1 MGNMKKL
8 YFCDVWLILDN
19 TNHIFFLIC
28 LTYIRA
34 GLHIYDCH
42 NKIYLIHQY
51 QYKSLTIVRNE
62 AFVISEADIDIYIYS
77 DTFSPKLVVCHTM
90 KII

>member
-1 MGNMKKL
+1 MFGL
-8 YFCDVWLILDN
+8 LWTIQIIY
-19 TNHIFFLIC
+19 FFLIC

-62 AFVISEADIDIYIYS
+62 AFVISEADIDIYIFGYFFAETCCLS
-77 DTFSPKLVVCHTM
+77 HEENNLKDNLTSCIV
-90 KII
+90 